1 MFIPSNS
8 ADSIAGMPSG
18 VAGILII
25 RFGRSTRSQY
35 MWACSSVPS
44 VSCASRGATSQE
56 T

>member
-1 MFIPSNS
+1 MFMPSNS
-8 ADSIAGMPSG
+8 ACSIAGMPAS

-25 RFGRSTRSQY
+25 RFGRSTSSQY

-44 VSCASRGATSQE
+44 VSCASRGATSQD